1 MNALFS
7 FLASMNGRIV
17 RIVAGVVL
25 ILIGVLVLDAPA
37 SYIVELIG
45 LVPLLAGLFDY
56 CVLAPLFGLPFR
68 GDALRDTLRRQ

>member
-17 RIVAGVVL
+17 RIAAGVVL
-25 ILIGVLVLDAPA
+25 ILIGVLVLDSPA

-45 LVPLLAGLFDY
+45 LVPLLAGVFDY
-56 CVLAPLFGLPFR
+56 CVFAPVFGLPFR
-68 GDALRDTLRRQ
+68 GDALRDTLRRR

>member
-25 ILIGVLVLDAPA
+25 ILIGVLVLDSPA

-45 LVPLLAGLFDY
+45 LVPLLAGVFDY
-56 CVLAPLFGLPFR
+56 CVFAPVFGLPFP
-68 GDALRDTLRRQ
+68 GDALRDTLRRR